1 MMKKIT
7 LIGLV
12 VAATAAWGGTAD
24 VHAGFVNFTGGQ
36 AEIDGSTWG
45 YRMDAGLDTAAEKWG
60 FHTDFRFLKFPGDVS
75 STGIDWDFAIEYYL
89 TKTPIEAY
97 VGPNFGLGYATAK
110 SEIAGDGGEKVKQS
124 LVRFGFAVGARVPL
138 GKPYFNILFTLTP
151 QLTLDKTND
160 KWLEQNNLVPGFNV
174 FPEVSLEGQVGY
186 PVNEHLGVG
195 GKVGF
200 MGGNFLLKTRPY
212 EENELVPYFEF
223 GPSFYF

>member
-1 MMKKIT
+1 MMKKLT
-7 LIGLV
+7 VIGLV
-12 VAATAAWGGTAD
+12 LAATAAWGATAD
-24 VHAGFVNFTGGQ
+24 VHAGFVNFAGGQ
-36 AEIDGSTWG
+36 AEPDGGNWG

-110 SEIAGDGGEKVKQS
+110 SEIEGDGGEKVKQS

-160 KWLEQNNLVPGFNV
+160 KWLEQNGLVPGFNV

-186 PVNEHLGVG
+186 PVSEHVGVG

-212 EENELVPYFEF
+212 EENELVPYFQF

>member
-7 LIGLV
+7 IIGLV
-12 VAATAAWGGTAD
+12 LAATAAYAGTVD
-24 VHAGFVNFTGGQ
+24 IHAGFVNFGRGP
-36 AEIDGSTWG
+36 AELDESYWG
-45 YRMDAGLDTAAEKWG
+45 YRLDAALDTSTDKWG
-60 FHTDFRFLKFPGDVS
+60 FHTDFRLLRFPGDFS
-75 STGIDWDFAIEYYL
+75 STGLDWDFAIEYYL

-97 VGPNFGLGYATAK
+97 VGPNFGLGYAIGQ
-110 SEIAGDGGEKVKQS
+110 SNIEGDSPEKVKQS

-151 QLTLDKTND
+151 QFTLDKTND
-160 KWLEQNNLVPGFNV
+160 KWLEQNGLVPGFNV

-186 PVNEHLGVG
+186 PVSEHVGVS
-195 GKVGF
+195 GKIGF

-212 EENELVPYFEF
+212 ENNELVPYFQF